1 MNWIDESRRTA
12 FERLVHSHRHA
23 TGPVAELDRFLSD
36 EIKGRSIEIGNE
48 RILGYEDASLAIAIA
63 TERSIAVLGLDS
75 GEVQE
80 EGFQVL
86 DYSGYDSG
94 IKLTED
100 WKAYVAEMNA
110 EAELW
115 IKDHP
120 LGRNNGYILSS
131 ASEKEFKQ
139 LNIVAKASR

>member
-1 MNWIDESRRTA
+1 M
-12 FERLVHSHRHA
+12 
-23 TGPVAELDRFLSD
+23 
-36 EIKGRSIEIGNE
+36 
-48 RILGYEDASLAIAIA
+48 LGF
-63 TERSIAVLGLDS
+63 DS

-115 IKDHP
+115 IKGHP
-120 LGRNNGYILSS
+120 LGRNNGYILTS

-139 LNIVAKASR
+139 LNIVPKATR